1 MMSGY
6 RLVIVRRVAV
16 AGDEL
21 RSRSCGIGIA
31 VGVLVSCGG
40 DCLSLLVVAL
50 LVRVRVSC
58 HCLSLVSVV
67 ATLSPSRTQVILINK
82 LYILCNDLPTRSS
95 SVAAV
100 QTRVFSF
107 RTTAAQLGRSQL
119 VVRKA
124 VGCGGAAAMPEAG
137 FTDRV
142 VL

>member
-1 MMSGY
+1 MGGY

-21 RSRSCGIGIA
+21 RSRSCGVGIA

-50 LVRVRVSC
+50 LVWVRVSC

-82 LYILCNDLPTRSS
+82 LYILCNDYPTRSS

>member
-1 MMSGY
+1 MSGY

-58 HCLSLVSVV
+58 HYLSLVSIV
-67 ATLSPSRTQVILINK
+67 ATLSPSRTQVVLINK
-82 LYILCNDLPTRSS
+82 LYILCNDHPTRSS